1 MKEDW
6 LWDRKIKYSEAQ
18 CILKDPK
25 DKRFILMA
33 SLLLARKHDTKEVFK
48 HHLDPFLF
56 CRHWMSIKRKM
67 REDRWN
73 QSRIIFWQAIY
84 EKLLD
89 RYQKKGVK
97 FRKVKNTVK
106 DELCKV
112 IGKEIRNI
120 RIRQGLSQKELAKK
134 IGISQQLVSRVEKG
148 RENISMLTLKKISK
162 ALSKK
167 IEINFIQ

>member
-1 MKEDW
+1 MGQDW
-6 LWDRKIKYSEAQ
+6 LWDRKIKYSEAKR
-18 CILKDPK
+18 ILKDPK

-48 HHLDPFLF
+48 DYLSPLLF
-56 CRHWMSIKRKM
+56 CKYWYVIRKKM

-73 QSRIIFWQAIY
+73 QSRVIFWQAIY

-97 FRKVKNTVK
+97 FRKVKNAVK

-120 RIRQGLSQKELAKK
+120 RIKQDLSQKELAKK
-134 IGISQQLVSRVEKG
+134 IGISQQLISRVEKG
-148 RENISMLTLKKISK
+148 RENVSMLTLKKISK

-167 IEINFIQ
+167 IEINFL